1 LSLGSLKN
9 TLVPGKKGEGTS
21 AKMSIALDKLQQA
34 LPAALIEAIESTE
47 AENVWSKLRAAQNK
61 AIEALEE
68 RRAELAIIYERA
80 LAPDTKSEELTSVAS
95 MVGDW
100 GRAAAEKLY
109 PQMDA
114 LQRKL
119 VAPPEF
125 MSPELR
131 AVRRK
136 SVDIAK
142 AWVALY
148 HDLEVKLRR
157 LAEDRQPADAILRAR
172 PVEGEI
178 DHSALSRE
186 FMARFPK
193 IRAALAK

>member
-1 LSLGSLKN
+1 
-9 TLVPGKKGEGTS
+9 
-21 AKMSIALDKLQQA
+21 MSIALDKSQQT

-47 AENVWSKLRAAQNK
+47 AANAWSKLRAAQEK

-80 LAPDTKSEELTSVAS
+80 LAPDTKSEEITSVAS
-95 MVGDW
+95 MVSDW

-109 PQMDA
+109 PQIDA

-119 VAPPEF
+119 VAPSEF

-131 AVRRK
+131 AARRK
-136 SVDIAK
+136 SGDIAK

-148 HDLEVKLRR
+148 HDLEARLRR
-157 LAEDRQPADAILRAR
+157 LAEERQPADAALRAR

-178 DHSALSRE
+178 DYAELSRE
-186 FMARFPK
+186 HLARYPK
-193 IRAALAK
+193 IRAALAE